1 MIRRPPRSTRT
12 DTLFPY
18 TTLFRS
24 NSFFAG
30 GLKGLET
37 KLRRDEPIVAG
48 DVGWAALDVA
58 IGVGALKVLRMGK
71 TGVAGGRSLTFS
83 QRSAALG
90 SGLWRTS
97 AIGTRL
103 LKYGAPAVLAYIA
116 IRDRKSTRLTPVT
129 NAHLECRLLLE
140 KKKYKLKQPNN

>member
-97 AIGTRL
+97 AIEIGR
-103 LKYGAPAVLAYIA
+103 ASCW
-116 IRDRKSTRLTPVT
+116 DRVC
-129 NAHLECRLLLE
+129 H
-140 KKKYKLKQPNN
+140 YV

>member
-1 MIRRPPRSTRT
+1 MDVKLDVSIIQTEVV
-12 DTLFPY
+12 LEC
-18 TTLFRS
+18 S
-24 NSFFAG
+24 NSFLSG
-30 GLKGLET
+30 GLKGIET
-37 KLRRDEPIVAG
+37 NFRRDEPIVAV

-90 SGLWRTS
+90 SGLWRTG

-116 IRDRKSTRLTPVT
+116 IRHPSVINSRSAELLVGK
-129 NAHLECRLLLE
+129 ECVSPCRSRWLP
-140 KKKYKLKQPNN
+140 YH